1 VQDFYRKFLICLCV
15 ISLELQASM
24 HDDENRN
31 LCFPI
36 KSLLEAQKASVDEQS
51 EVLQFLIDS
60 SAENQRKRK
69 KNRWKNFFSC
79 FFLCRSKKD
88 LFEGVNESFDVTE
101 DSIMVPLK
109 IFNEAELEKAS
120 FVEPEDD
127 FSSSDTVSN
136 VLQESSKASFQN
148 VRSTTPYH
156 E

>member
-1 VQDFYRKFLICLCV
+1 MQDFYRKFLISLFV
-15 ISLELQASM
+15 VSLELQAGM

-36 KSLLEAQKASVDEQS
+36 KSFLEVQKTSVDEQS

-60 SAENQRKRK
+60 SAKNQRKRQKNKWK
-69 KNRWKNFFSC
+69 KFFSC

-88 LFEGVNESFDVTE
+88 VFEEVNESFDVTE

-109 IFNEAELEKAS
+109 VFNEAELEKAS

-127 FSSSDTVSN
+127 FSSSDTLLN